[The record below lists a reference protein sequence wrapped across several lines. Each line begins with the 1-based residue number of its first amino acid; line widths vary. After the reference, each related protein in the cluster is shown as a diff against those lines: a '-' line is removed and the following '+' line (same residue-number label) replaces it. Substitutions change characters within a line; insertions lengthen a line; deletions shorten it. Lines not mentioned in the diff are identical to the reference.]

1 MGVRARY
8 AAAEAQN
15 SVQEGEEKEE
25 KGFAVGDEYFFLGGK
40 LEGVDK

>member
-1 MGVRARY
+1 MGVRTRY

-25 KGFAVGDEYFFLGGK
+25 KGFAVGDEYFFGRK